1 MQKTGVQSFDR
12 GLEMLRLLALNK
24 RMTASSLAKEIGV
37 HQTSATRMLQ
47 SLQKA
52 KLVYKPDFHSFAPD
66 IGIFALGSIAL
77 GAFPIVDR
85 ALDASIQL
93 KLETGLE
100 MAVATLYDEKL
111 FYFVAS
117 ESHRTFYDS
126 SFPIHLSSIGLLL
139 AHSMGEKT
147 ALRLIRASITQSC
160 DVQCDVQYDANQL
173 YSRVDESLATHGFL
187 YLENF
192 LDNRI
197 NCAAKFHFERGEA
210 GLAIFSKQKTLSV
223 DEADKLLKRYL
234 GGLTDTAATA

>member
-1 MQKTGVQSFDR
+1 
-12 GLEMLRLLALNK
+12 MLRLLALNK
-24 RMTASSLAKEIGV
+24 RMTASNLAKEIGV

-139 AHSMGEKT
+139 MHSFGKKD
-147 ALRLIRASITQSC
+147 ALRLIRASIKRSN
-160 DVQCDVQYDANQL
+160 DPRYDANQL
-173 YSRVDESLATHGFL
+173 YSRVDDSLATHGFL

-192 LDNRI
+192 LDNKI
-197 NCAAKFHFERGEA
+197 NCAAKFQFERGEA

-234 GGLTDTAATA
+234 NGLTDTAAPA